1 MKKVCDDMPRIYLE
15 APQDVHRII
24 KNNYDKRLGMYLVY
38 FLNEHCDDA
47 KHNVVINE
55 IKSIYDKV
63 NEYANVLRNC
73 NDLEYINS
81 YENIFNNI
89 VLLLDSF
96 DYSYNK
102 VKTKRPF
109 FKYNF
114 RISEKNKEY
123 ITKKRTSLKFESY
136 IGLISAIVRGRFT
149 IELQHNYV
157 LFYNKKI
164 INILKLLPRRW
175 NLFNVENKS
184 SYNMNMVT
192 LLVKWS
198 EKINGSYNNG

>member
-1 MKKVCDDMPRIYLE
+1 MPRIYLE